1 MSTTKRKSSGGWA
14 TGKAK
19 KSTKPV
25 TPRVAPVAA
34 PAPAPVPVET
44 SAGKRKNGWTQLNVL
59 IPADVKRR
67 LRVYAAETETELS
80 LVVTELLRKHLDMP
94 A

>member
-1 MSTTKRKSSGGWA
+1 
-14 TGKAK
+14 
-19 KSTKPV
+19 
-25 TPRVAPVAA
+25 VAPAAA
-34 PAPAPVPVET
+34 PPPVVVDV
-44 SAGKRKNGWTQLNVL
+44 SAGKRKSGWTQLNVL

-80 LVVTELLRKHLDMP
+80 LVVTELLRKHFDMP